1 MEFANDEGGCIMN
14 KRITH
19 NIPIR
24 EIRPELAANSGRR
37 ITNPTHIQLEVY
49 YTTGGQNWFSGGK
62 IQRGYYLSAT
72 PMERRERGNGVTMV
86 SCVLGT
92 GVKTLLLEANRYT
105 DKQMGIACTLGAS
118 MAPEAITWCRREYG
132 IVCDEATEYFPDAVK
147 LPVPKKRVEKKN
159 AS

>member
-1 MEFANDEGGCIMN
+1 MKGLWKYISPFAPDQSGAAAVMYGLNGIVVICDAGGCAG
-14 KRITH
+14 
-19 NIPIR
+19 NICGFDEPR
-24 EIRPELAANSGRR
+24 
-37 ITNPTHIQLEVY
+37 
-49 YTTGGQNWFSGGK
+49 WFSGGK

-132 IVCDEATEYFPDAVK
+132 IGCEETTEYFPDAVK

>member
-1 MEFANDEGGCIMN
+1 MKFADDEGGYIMN

-24 EIRPELAANSGRR
+24 EIRPELADKPDAR
-37 ITNPTHIQLEVY
+37 IGNPTHVQLQVY
-49 YTTGGQNWFSGGK
+49 YTTGGQNYFSGGT

-72 PMERRERGNGVTMV
+72 PIEMREYGNGPTMV
-86 SCVLGT
+86 RCVLGT

-118 MAPEAITWCRREYG
+118 MSPEAITWCRREYG

-147 LPVPKKRVEKKN
+147 LPVPKKRVEKN
-159 AS
+159 AR

>member
-1 MEFANDEGGCIMN
+1 MN

-49 YTTGGQNWFSGGK
+49 YTTGGQNWFSGDM
-62 IQRGYYLSAT
+62 ICRGYYLSAT
-72 PMERRERGNGVTMV
+72 PIEMRERGNGVTMV
-86 SCVLGT
+86 RCVLGT

-147 LPVPKKRVEKKN
+147 LPVPKKRVEKKC
-159 AS
+159 